1 MKVAIELPPVQAAQ
15 LQSEATRLGIPL
27 EELVRAAVTDLLAA
41 PDPAFQAAA
50 QRILERNAELY
61 RRLA

>member
-1 MKVAIELPPVQAAQ
+1 MKLAIDLPPVQAAQ
-15 LQSEATRLGIPL
+15 LQSEATRLGIPV

-50 QRILERNAELY
+50 QRVLERNAELY